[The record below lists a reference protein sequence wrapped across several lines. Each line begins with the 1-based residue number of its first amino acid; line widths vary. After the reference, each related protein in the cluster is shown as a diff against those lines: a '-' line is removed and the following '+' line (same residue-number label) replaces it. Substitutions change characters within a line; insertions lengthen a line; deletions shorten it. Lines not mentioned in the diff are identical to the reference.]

1 MTDAPPVPAFPRIDA
16 IITPTAGGRATGVLT
31 VNGVATPFAEAEEDE
46 IRRGILLS
54 VRGTAEQMQRA
65 VRLTTRDRYGSQAL
79 AVGPDGTIEALSE
92 LDRTDAIAEP
102 AGEPAPVGA
111 AVPAGSAAA
120 PVAASSVAAAPPVTA
135 SASGPAS
142 VAPGAHALAPAAPP
156 AAGSA
161 SAPAPAAPADPP
173 LTRRAARQS
182 FLTREEVEEP
192 ATQGMRG
199 TLTRLGIRMSPS
211 EAERREREWTRLV
224 SQHWPGPRTV
234 AVVNGKGGVGKTMS
248 TICLASVFA
257 RHGGAG
263 VLAWDNN
270 QTRGTLG
277 WSTEQG
283 PHDASILDLLP
294 QVDRLL
300 GTGAQS
306 ADLAHFVHHQTRD
319 RYDVLRSKPE
329 VLATQQRFDDTTVD
343 LIHAVAA
350 KFYRL
355 VLIDSG
361 NDETD
366 PMWLRAIERA
376 DQIVVPTIGE
386 AKAAESAALLIEGLA
401 ERGGHFADLAERA
414 VVVVSA
420 HKHDLAPAE
429 LAKISDGFAPLA
441 RDVVTVPYDPALGAD
456 VLNYGALRA
465 STQRAWLRAGAAVAR
480 GL

>member
-16 IITPTAGGRATGVLT
+16 LITPTAGGRATGVLT

-79 AVGPDGTIEALSE
+79 AVGPDGMIEALSE
-92 LDRTDAIAEP
+92 LDRADAIAEP
-102 AGEPAPVGA
+102 EPVREPAPAA
-111 AVPAGSAAA
+111 AVPAGSAAS
-120 PVAASSVAAAPPVTA
+120 PVSASSVAAASPV
-135 SASGPAS
+135 S
-142 VAPGAHALAPAAPP
+142 APAP
-156 AAGSA
+156 
-161 SAPAPAAPADPP
+161 APAPAAPADPP

-199 TLTRLGIRMSPS
+199 TMTRLGIRMSPS